1 MGDLK
6 DGELGELRL
15 GRGQLYKGESAVLVY
30 TRIMVVAS
38 QHHDHVGFTDRFHQ
52 FIPVG
57 HGVMAKVGEDHHRFF
72 PGQPGQLFLEVGQG
86 LLG

>member
-1 MGDLK
+1 M
-6 DGELGELRL
+6 
-15 GRGQLYKGESAVLVY
+15 
-30 TRIMVVAS
+30 AS

-72 PGQPGQLFLEVGQG
+72 PGQLGQLFLEVGQG